1 MINFYTVDFFVH
13 LIVLLRVKKVHF
25 VNPISKHG
33 DIGSTTAH
41 NELLKIIDSSLD
53 YSTFKRRLKNW
64 AHYRLKGGINS
75 LPEGLR

>member
-1 MINFYTVDFFVH
+1 VINFYTVDFFVH

-25 VNPISKHG
+25 VNPIGKHG

-53 YSTFKRRLKNW
+53 YSTFKRRLKN
-64 AHYRLKGGINS
+64 
-75 LPEGLR
+75 

>member
-1 MINFYTVDFFVH
+1 MGQ
-13 LIVLLRVKKVHF
+13 F
-25 VNPISKHG
+25 VNPIGKHG
-33 DIGSTTAH
+33 DIGSTTTH

-64 AHYRLKGGINS
+64 AHFRLKGGINS

>member
-13 LIVLLRVKKVHF
+13 LIVLLRGEKIHF
-25 VNPISKHG
+25 VNPIGKHG

-53 YSTFKRRLKNW
+53 YSTFKRRLKN
-64 AHYRLKGGINS
+64 
-75 LPEGLR
+75 

>member
-1 MINFYTVDFFVH
+1 MINFYTVDFFVP

-25 VNPISKHG
+25 VNPIGKHG

-53 YSTFKRRLKNW
+53 YSTFKRRLKN
-64 AHYRLKGGINS
+64 
-75 LPEGLR
+75 